1 MSIDTSLI
9 ICHDWQFLQSISRT
23 EALKVLET
31 RFFLALKDRIFIISH
46 FSPSVR
52 VYSVFASIII
62 DILVCREANGL
73 YSLGV
78 PVAEEID

>member
-1 MSIDTSLI
+1 MNIDISSI

-23 EALKVLET
+23 EASRVLET
-31 RFFLALKDRIFIISH
+31 SFLALKDGIFIISH

-78 PVAEEID
+78 PVAEEIE